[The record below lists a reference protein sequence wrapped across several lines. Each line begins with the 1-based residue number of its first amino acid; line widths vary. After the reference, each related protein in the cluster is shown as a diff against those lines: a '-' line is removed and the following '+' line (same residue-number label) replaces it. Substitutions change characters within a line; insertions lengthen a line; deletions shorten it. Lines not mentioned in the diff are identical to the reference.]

1 MYLLDMVR
9 DLDIV
14 LTPEEASDD
23 RSMTISCAKRLRVD
37 RRDITA
43 VQWLRRSID
52 SRRPPVRIAAR
63 LRVYIGQPAKPLSKP
78 TCFRDAD
85 PSRPV
90 IIVGAGPAGLF
101 AALRALEVG
110 MFPIVLERGCDVHQR
125 RRDVARLNR
134 EGVLDEESNYAFGEG
149 GAGAFSDGKLY
160 TRSVKRG
167 DVSKVLSLFV
177 QHGAKDEILFDSH
190 PHIGSDV
197 LPKVIE
203 NIRGTILAH
212 GGQVHFRTRVTGLVR
227 TSDEV
232 RGVVCADGREFHG
245 PVVLATGHSARDV
258 YAFLRRDG
266 YTMSAKDVAV
276 GVRLEHPQSLIDR
289 MQYHSAEGRGRF
301 LPPASYSFVTQ
312 VDGRGVYSFC
322 MCPGGFI
329 VPASSE
335 QGALVVNGM
344 SPSNRGGRWADSGI
358 VVQLRVSDIPYA
370 DELSMLEYISSIER
384 RCFSE
389 GFKAPAQRMTDFLED
404 RLSSGL
410 PRSSYVPGLVSRRMD
425 DVLPDLIAGSLRRGL
440 GDFVRKSHGLFLCE
454 DALLIAPE
462 TRTSS
467 PVRIERGPDFC
478 QMKGFYPCGEGAGH
492 AGGIVSAALDG
503 IACIDALGASY

>member
-1 MYLLDMVR
+1 MYLLTMVR

-14 LTPEEASDD
+14 LTPEEASDE
-23 RSMTISCAKRLRVD
+23 RLMALSCAKRLRVNL
-37 RRDITA
+37 RDITA

-52 SRRPPVRIAAR
+52 SRRAPVRIAAR
-63 LRVYIGQPAKPLSKP
+63 LRVYVGQ
-78 TCFRDAD
+78 C
-85 PSRPV
+85 
-90 IIVGAGPAGLF
+90 
-101 AALRALEVG
+101 
-110 MFPIVLERGCDVHQR
+110 MCPIVLERGCDVHQR
-125 RRDVARLNR
+125 RKDVARLNR

-177 QHGAKDEILFDSH
+177 QHGAKEEILYDSH

-203 NIRGTILAH
+203 NIRDTIIAH
-212 GGQVHFRTRVTGLVR
+212 GGQVHFRTRVTALVR
-227 TSDEV
+227 SPDEV
-232 RGVVCADGREFHG
+232 RGVVCADGREFLG

-258 YAFLRRDG
+258 YAFLKRDG
-266 YTMSAKDVAV
+266 YSMSAKDVAV
-276 GVRLEHPQSLIDR
+276 GVRLEHPQCLIDR

-335 QGALVVNGM
+335 QGSLVVNGM

-358 VVQLRVSDIPYA
+358 VVQLRVTDIPYT
-370 DELSMLEYISSIER
+370 DELSMLEYISSMER
-384 RCFSE
+384 RCFNE
-389 GFKAPAQRMTDFLED
+389 GFRAPAQRMTDFLED
-404 RLSSGL
+404 RLSTSL

-440 GDFVRKSHGLFLCE
+440 GDFVRKSHGLFLCD

-478 QMKGFYPCGEGAGH
+478 QIRGFYPCGEGAGH

-503 IACIDALGASY
+503 IACIDALGVSY